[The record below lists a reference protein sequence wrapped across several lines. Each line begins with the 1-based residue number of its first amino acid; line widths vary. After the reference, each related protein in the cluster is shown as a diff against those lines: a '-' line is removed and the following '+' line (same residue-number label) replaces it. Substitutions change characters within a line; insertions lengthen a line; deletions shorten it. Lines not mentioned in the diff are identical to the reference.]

1 MKNKIFTGAR
11 IFFGF
16 MMVNSGLNKFLN
28 YMPIPEMTE
37 SAEALMGALGA
48 SIYVFPLVAIVELLA
63 GGLIIT
69 KKYNALG
76 AVLMMPVTV
85 NIFLIHT
92 VLNPTG
98 IILSL
103 VLLLINLWILI
114 QNKSKFTALFEDF
127 KTID

>member
-37 SAEALMGALGA
+37 SAEALMGALVA
-48 SIYVFPLVAIVELLA
+48 SIYIFPLVAIVELLA

-76 AVLMMPVTV
+76 AVLMMPVTI

-114 QNKSKFTALFEDF
+114 ENKSKFTTLFEDF

>member
-28 YMPIPEMTE
+28 YMPIPEMSK
-37 SAEALMGALGA
+37 SAEALMDALGA

-103 VLLLINLWILI
+103 VLLLINIWILI
-114 QNKSKFTALFEDF
+114 ENKSKFTALFEDF